1 MRNTLYLGLLLISF
15 SCAQEEVVELPPEK
29 PTIGEMAL
37 VPAGEFIFGSNDRP
51 IDAPEQTIDLP
62 AYYID
67 YYEVTFGQ
75 WMKFTTESEYQ
86 PEGNWRQFY
95 SIGKEDFPVTNVTWE
110 DAKKYAEWAGKRLP
124 TEQEWEK
131 AARGPDGLAYPWG
144 EEWSA
149 YKSNCNERGYRNTI
163 EVGEIETDKS
173 PYGVY
178 DMMGNVQEW
187 TADELKPYPESPAAK
202 DEAFRLDYVAVRGA
216 SYAMRGSSMTLWT
229 RSGYYAKSQYGL
241 GFRCVKDVEE
251 EEPIEEP
258 TEEPTVEWT
267 PRPTELAQWLPLTA
281 RNWITNPLR

>member
-1 MRNTLYLGLLLISF
+1 MKNKLYLGLLLILP
-15 SCAQEEVVELPPEK
+15 SCSQAQEEVEQLAPEK
-29 PTIGEMAL
+29 PAIGEMVL
-37 VPAGEFIFGSNDRP
+37 IPAGEFIFGNDERP
-51 IDAPEQTIDLP
+51 IEAPEQIVDLP

-75 WMKFTTESEYQ
+75 WVKFTIESEYQ

-110 DAKKYAEWAGKRLP
+110 DAKHYAEWAGKRLP

-131 AARGPDGLAYPWG
+131 AARGPDGSAYPWG
-144 EEWSA
+144 GEWNA
-149 YKSNCNERGYRNTI
+149 YNSNCNERGYRNTI
-163 EVGEIETDKS
+163 EVGEMENDKS

-187 TADELKPYPESPAAK
+187 TADKLKPYPKSPAARDK
-202 DEAFRLDYVAVRGA
+202 AFRLNYVAVRGS
-216 SYAMRGSSMTLWT
+216 SYAMRGSTMTLWT

-241 GFRCVKDVEE
+241 GFRCIKDVEE
-251 EEPIEEP
+251 G
-258 TEEPTVEWT
+258 EPTVEWSH
-267 PRPTELAQWLPLTA
+267 RSMELAQWFSLTS